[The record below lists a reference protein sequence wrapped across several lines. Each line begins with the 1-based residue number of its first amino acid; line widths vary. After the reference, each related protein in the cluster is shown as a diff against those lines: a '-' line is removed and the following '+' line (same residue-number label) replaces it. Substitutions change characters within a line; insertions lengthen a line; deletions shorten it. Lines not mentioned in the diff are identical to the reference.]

1 MMKEGGKERG
11 APGGQKTPQL
21 GHEVNTC
28 WSIFIY
34 PNTCV
39 SSNPIFSESS
49 SLSFSFLGG
58 LLSLVGVHNAPSC
71 VLALYGTY
79 RVHAKKMK
87 SGQGVEGVY
96 WVMSWVSHGR
106 CFESLD
112 AEASANNLMGSS
124 HGRFSSAA
132 SASIPAPLST
142 K

>member
-21 GHEVNTC
+21 CHEVNTC

-34 PNTCV
+34 PNTCL

-96 WVMSWVSHGR
+96 WVMSWAAPRNLTGLRFVTVKPRVSHNQ
-106 CFESLD
+106 ESLLRMRVRSVV
-112 AEASANNLMGSS
+112 AGCRS
-124 HGRFSSAA
+124 
-132 SASIPAPLST
+132 LS
-142 K
+142 